1 MRYWPLYRKPPRA
14 AVRPGGDRQLG
25 WSYRPLV
32 LVALGVVVLSM
43 GASGAALHA
52 EVPAAEGPWPSP
64 DRTAATATDWM
75 KAIVPAVFAAAGAF
89 FGSWL
94 NRRSENKRW
103 SRAQTFDLMKW
114 AADHALQADSS
125 RSYVGMTFLR
135 TLNGSNLVV
144 SADKAMI
151 SEVAETL
158 TAQPLR
164 EAEQE
169 AEEPDFEVED
179 D

>member
-1 MRYWPLYRKPPRA
+1 MRSYKPLA
-14 AVRPGGDRQLG
+14 
-25 WSYRPLV
+25 
-32 LVALGVVVLSM
+32 LVALGAVVLLIGTS
-43 GASGAALHA
+43 AVALHA
-52 EVPAAEGPWPSP
+52 EAATVEVPSPSP
-64 DRTAATATDWM
+64 DHTAATKIDWL
-75 KAIVPAVFAAAGAF
+75 KVIGPAVLAAAGAF
-89 FGSWL
+89 LGSWL
-94 NRRSENKRW
+94 NRKSENKRW

-135 TLNGSNLVV
+135 TLNGSSLVV